1 MDYGYPERRKN
12 RNDKRAKRK
21 LRVYKQGGSF
31 RSSGVSESKSS
42 HQQTSR

>member
-21 LRVYKQGGSF
+21 MRVYKQGGSF
-31 RSSGVSESKSS
+31 RSSGVSETKN